1 MAPEPKNADNSATR
15 DSGRGPNVGSV
26 LEGRYRLKQILGE
39 GGIGTVFEA
48 EHIRLN
54 RPVAIKVL
62 QEQFAVSTQMRERF
76 DKEAKALAALSHPN
90 IVAITDYGVA
100 RHRMP
105 YLVME
110 LLEGRNLRDV
120 IDSGGRMDEGR
131 ALEITKQILRGLS
144 YAHRVGIIHRDLK
157 PGNVFLINDDDG
169 VESVKI
175 LDFGFVKMLQDP
187 DTTGSQLSRRGIP
200 FGTVGYM
207 PPEQLAGGETGS
219 YSDVYTVGLLFYE
232 MLTGQ
237 KPFSGSPVEVAQA
250 HLSEPPP
257 SVSHYCPGLEP
268 NRELETCLNKAMAKE
283 PEERFDDAVQLL
295 DALENLPSPLLR
307 QKDSATAA
315 TIPAISLEA
324 VSEEIRNQTETSSEP
339 ALGKARTWRLPI
351 IIIAF
356 VAAIAV
362 GTVIGLSG
370 EGPTELSIGDTPSTG
385 ANVGGGRYS
394 APFPVDGGSSPVD
407 GGPITGD
414 GDLFDAAFAM
424 LDGDFLSD
432 EAFDRDSGTGGSD
445 GGEDASTTGVADNP
459 WKRRPLPRFLANS
472 RRRVVKGGVLGPRA
486 VRAVRRYARSN
497 RTDPRPH
504 LVLAQSYLNDGSA
517 RAAFERYEL
526 AYDFDKASRGDP
538 RMLGDLVKLIE
549 ADSVGERAAELLIT
563 AFGREAAGA
572 VDKALAT
579 RRLHPKA
586 RRRFRD
592 VKARLAG
599 Q

>member
-1 MAPEPKNADNSATR
+1 M
-15 DSGRGPNVGSV
+15 
-26 LEGRYRLKQILGE
+26 
-39 GGIGTVFEA
+39 FEA

-62 QEQFAVSTQMRERF
+62 QEQFAVSSQMRERF

-100 RHRMP
+100 RHTMP

-120 IDSGGRMDEGR
+120 IDSGGRMDEAR
-131 ALEITKQILRGLS
+131 ALEITKQILGGLS

-157 PGNVFLINDDDG
+157 PGNVFLINDDNG

-207 PPEQLAGGETGS
+207 PPEQLAGGETGP

-257 SVSHYCPGLEP
+257 SVDHYCPGLEP
-268 NRELETCLNKAMAKE
+268 NAELEACLNKAMAKE
-283 PEERFDDAVQLL
+283 PEERFDDAAHLL
-295 DALENLPSPLLR
+295 DALEKLPTPLLR
-307 QKDSATAA
+307 PKESATAA
-315 TIPAISLEA
+315 TIPAIPLDEIE
-324 VSEEIRNQTETSSEP
+324 EEIENQTESRSESRF
-339 ALGKARTWRLPI
+339 GGVRTWRLLLLI
-351 IIIAF
+351 VIAVGF
-356 VAAIAV
+356 VAAIAI
-362 GTVIGLSG
+362 GFAIGLSG
-370 EGPTELSIGDTPSTG
+370 EEPTEPSRGDTPST
-385 ANVGGGRYS
+385 ATSAGGGTHKVPSHADGGSR
-394 APFPVDGGSSPVD
+394 PVDGGSIVL
-407 GGPITGD
+407 D
-414 GDLFDAAFAM
+414 GDLSDGALALF
-424 LDGDFLSD
+424 DGDFD
-432 EAFDRDSGTGGSD
+432 GAEAFSEDGAQDEGDGSV
-445 GGEDASTTGVADNP
+445 DASSVAAVENP

-472 RRRVVKGGVLGPRA
+472 RRRVVRGGVLGSRA
-486 VRAVRRYARSN
+486 VRAIRRYARSN

-504 LVLAQSYLNDGSA
+504 LILAQSYFNDGSA
-517 RAAFERYEL
+517 SAAFERYEL
-526 AYDFDKASRGDP
+526 AYNFDKSSRGDP
-538 RMLGDLVKLIE
+538 RMLRDLVKLVE
-549 ADSVGERAAELLIT
+549 AESVGARAAELLIV
-563 AFGREAAGA
+563 AYGEEAADA
-572 VDKALAT
+572 VDKALSAKGV
-579 RRLHPKA
+579 HPKA
-586 RRRFRD
+586 RRRYRD
-592 VKARLAG
+592 IKARLSV